1 MQAFLRDSKIL
12 LRKMD
17 MLNGY
22 IEELNSLCSRKN
34 NAVLTREEEK
44 RINTQIDV
52 LNDKFSDYSK
62 LIKGEI
68 DRNAVRLEEER
79 NTNADPQFV
88 DTIKIHLCA
97 QSKKYAQ
104 AIQKYNETLMKRN
117 DDEVDKFKLQYII
130 AKPDATEQ
138 EIKEVIS
145 DDTNTKVASAY
156 ALGARSARGMIEE
169 AENRKNNIRK
179 IEKKLE
185 ETIDLM
191 NLINM
196 NVARQSQTVE
206 TIKINL
212 ETGEENVQA
221 ANVDLES
228 ALASQ
233 IRATRIKKFFVT
245 LIILAIIV
253 IVVYLLLRGLRIN
266 VGGKSDE
273 GRR

>member
-12 LRKMD
+12 LKKMD
-17 MLNGY
+17 MLNTY
-22 IEELNSLCSRKN
+22 IDELNSLSSKKN
-34 NAVLTREEEK
+34 NAVLTRDEEK

-52 LNDKFSDYSK
+52 LNDKFSEYSR

-68 DRNAVRLEEER
+68 DKNAMKLEEER
-79 NTNADPQFV
+79 NRSTNPQFV

-97 QSKKYAQ
+97 QSKKYAE
-104 AIQKYNETLMKRN
+104 AIQKYNETLMKRS
-117 DDEVDKFKLQYII
+117 DEEMDKFKLQYII
-130 AKPDATEQ
+130 ARPDATEQ
-138 EIKEVIS
+138 EIREVIS
-145 DDTNTKVASAY
+145 DDTNAKVASAY

-191 NLINM
+191 NLISL
-196 NVARQSQTVE
+196 NVEHQTQTVE

-221 ANVDLES
+221 ANLDLEA
-228 ALASQ
+228 ALSNQ
-233 IRATRIKKFFVT
+233 IRATRIKRLV
-245 LIILAIIV
+245 ISVVVIAIIV
-253 IVVYLLLRGLRIN
+253 GIIYLLLRSIRIN
-266 VGGKSDE
+266 VGGR
-273 GRR
+273 GGNN